1 MRMLIG
7 VTALLFASG
16 ASYAADMTVKP
27 AQPRAAAPAPAV
39 VQEKAWQGFYVGLN
53 GGMNLGKFNPVFGTG
68 AEATAVDLDD
78 NSWLVGGHMGYL
90 AQVGSLVVGPEIGIQ
105 YWGFKSEA
113 PILDSTALLQQRID
127 WAAYAGA
134 RVGLALNEYLMP
146 YVGGGVTW
154 GHIKG
159 QVVDVPAS
167 VVSGGATG
175 WYVAGGLD
183 LRIGKDATL
192 GVEYRHMDFG
202 DQVPALG
209 LPADRLTIDQVV
221 GRLSFRLN

>member
-16 ASYAADMTVKP
+16 ASYAADLPARP
-27 AQPRAAAPAPAV
+27 AQPRVAAPAV
-39 VQEKAWQGFYVGLN
+39 VQEKAWQGFYVGFN
-53 GGMNLGKFNPVFGTG
+53 GGMNLGKFNPVFGTEDG
-68 AEATAVDLDD
+68 AREVDLKD
-78 NSWLVGGHMGYL
+78 NSWLVGGHMGYM

-105 YWGFKSEA
+105 YWGLKSEA
-113 PILDSTALLQQRID
+113 PIPDSTVLLQQRID

-134 RVGLALNEYLMP
+134 RVGLALNEYFMP

-159 QVVDVPAS
+159 QMVDVPAS
-167 VVSGGATG
+167 LVSGGATG
-175 WYVAGGLD
+175 WYVAGGAE
-183 LRIGKDATL
+183 LRLAKDTTL
-192 GVEYRHMDFG
+192 GFEYRHMDFG
-202 DQVPALG
+202 DHAPALL
-209 LPADRLTIDQVV
+209 LPADRLTIDQIV

>member
-7 VTALLFASG
+7 VTALLLAGG
-16 ASYAADMTVKP
+16 ASYAADLPARP
-27 AQPRAAAPAPAV
+27 AQPRAAAPAV

-53 GGMNLGKFNPVFGTG
+53 GGMNLGKFNPVFG
-68 AEATAVDLDD
+68 EDKEVDLKD

-90 AQVGSLVVGPEIGIQ
+90 AQVGSVVVGPEIGIQ
-105 YWGFKSEA
+105 YWGLKSEA
-113 PILDSTALLQQRID
+113 PTPLDDKVLLQQKID

-134 RVGLALNEYLMP
+134 RVGLALNEYFMP

-175 WYVAGGLD
+175 WYVAGGAE
-183 LRIGKDATL
+183 LRLAKDTTL

-202 DQVPALG
+202 DQVPALL